1 MRCYFHLIG
10 PAETLL
16 DETGQEVGDIAE
28 AERAIFELINELFT
42 DDSQI
47 VDRLKDWRMNVV
59 NHAGSTVL
67 DLNLRAILAEI
78 ARLRR
83 DI

>member
-16 DETGQEVGDIAE
+16 DETGQDVSDIVE

-42 DDSQI
+42 DDPSI
-47 VDRLKDWRMNVV
+47 ADRLKDWRMNVV
-59 NHAGSTVL
+59 NHSGSTVL
-67 DLNLRAILAEI
+67 DLDLRAILAEI
-78 ARLRR
+78 ARIRR